1 MELNEDVEYGQT
13 PLSEEEREELKITF
27 INSKKELNEFEQQ
40 NIEEAMLWLANK
52 NLTARIILYQKFVC
66 RIHKRMF
73 CNVWNWAGKLRSS
86 DKNIGVNHQDIII
99 ALKILFDDTLFWIE
113 NNVFEPEEIAIRF
126 KHRLVSIHCFPNG
139 NGRHSRLMADII
151 IEKVY
156 NRSVFTW
163 GTNLN
168 GSNKNIRDTYI
179 RAIRAADNN
188 NYRPLLK
195 FSKD

>member
-52 NLTARIILYQKFVC
+52 NLTARIILSQKFVC
-66 RIHKRMF
+66 TIHKRMF

-86 DKNIGVNHQDIII
+86 DKNIGVYHQDIII

-126 KHRLVSIHCFPNG
+126 KHRLVSIHCFSNG

-151 IEKVY
+151 IEKIY

-168 GSNKNIRDTYI
+168 GSNENVRDTYI

-195 FSKD
+195 FSKA